1 MGLRQKLFWIG
12 VLYFAEG
19 FPFGIVVDNL
29 PVYFRTH
36 GVSLEQIGLM
46 SLLGAPWTFKVLWS
60 PLVDRF
66 GTRQQ
71 WIVACLMTIAGV
83 MAGLPGLAAPRPPP
97 GPWARLLLR
106 TPASA
111 NQDTALAASTL
122 RS

>member
-46 SLLGAPWTFKVLWS
+46 SLLGAPWTFKVLWW
-60 PLVDRF
+60 PLVDRC

-71 WIVACLMTIAGV
+71 WIVACLMIMAGV
-83 MAGLPGLAAPRPPP
+83 MAVVPGFEPANPSIGLRVELIMVTA
-97 GPWARLLLR
+97 
-106 TPASA
+106 ASA
-111 NQDTALAASTL
+111 T
-122 RS
+122 